1 MASVIPSPPLG
12 TAAAAGLLDLG
23 TGTATGPDGA
33 AAERR
38 FRFELA
44 AHPGSPAQARRLTRA
59 RLTGWSVDED
69 TCDTAALVVSEL
81 VTNAIVHT
89 ASRRVVCE
97 LSDGAGLVRIAVRD
111 EGCAPGEPHP
121 SPQRPEE
128 EHGRGLMLVEA
139 LCHAWGTR
147 EHGPGLVVWAELA
160 RTAAEAGPAGTAPA
174 EAAPV
179 DRTSAGTASA
189 EGTEPGDAPGAAS
202 ADGREPGNAGA
213 HRAVSGSGRA
223 RETEPG
229 YDRGAGL
236 RPGGGTGTGLDQDS
250 EAGPARAAGTAPGV
264 SRQAGP
270 GDDRAGRARREARDD
285 LGWGAPR
292 PAPDR
297 HPHPHPHRDTEDS
310 SRTGRAARHGA
321 PHATTHGTGAVWL

>member
-1 MASVIPSPPLG
+1 M
-12 TAAAAGLLDLG
+12 
-23 TGTATGPDGA
+23 
-33 AAERR
+33 
-38 FRFELA
+38 
-44 AHPGSPAQARRLTRA
+44 TRA

-147 EHGPGLVVWAELA
+147 EHGPGLVVWAELP
-160 RTAAEAGPAGTAPA
+160 RTAAETAPAGTVPA
-174 EAAPV
+174 EAASAQAASA
-179 DRTSAGTASA
+179 DMASAGTASA
-189 EGTEPGDAPGAAS
+189 EDAEPGDARGPAS
-202 ADGREPGNAGA
+202 ADGREPGNAGS
-213 HRAVSGSGRA
+213 HRAISDSGREAAPGHA

-229 YDRGAGL
+229 DDHG
-236 RPGGGTGTGLDQDS
+236 PGPGQDS
-250 EAGPARAAGTAPGV
+250 ESGAGTARAAGTVSGV
-264 SRQAGP
+264 GRQAGP
-270 GDDRAGRARREARDD
+270 GDDRAGLGGREARDD

-292 PAPDR
+292 PVPDR
-297 HPHPHPHRDTEDS
+297 RPHPHPHRDTEDS

>member
-1 MASVIPSPPLG
+1 M
-12 TAAAAGLLDLG
+12 
-23 TGTATGPDGA
+23 
-33 AAERR
+33 
-38 FRFELA
+38 
-44 AHPGSPAQARRLTRA
+44 TRA

-147 EHGPGLVVWAELA
+147 EHGPGLVVWAELP
-160 RTAAEAGPAGTAPA
+160 RTAAGTVPA
-174 EAAPV
+174 EAASA
-179 DRTSAGTASA
+179 DMAAAGTASA
-189 EGTEPGDAPGAAS
+189 EEAEPGDARGPAS
-202 ADGREPGNAGA
+202 ADGREPRNAGS
-213 HRAVSGSGRA
+213 HRAMSDSGREEAPGHA
-223 RETEPG
+223 RESEPG
-229 YDRGAGL
+229 GDHGPGLDRG
-236 RPGGGTGTGLDQDS
+236 RETGTPLDQDS
-250 EAGPARAAGTAPGV
+250 GTGTARAAGTVSGV
-264 SRQAGP
+264 GRQAGP
-270 GDDRAGRARREARDD
+270 GDDRAGRAGREARDD

-292 PAPDR
+292 PVPDR
-297 HPHPHPHRDTEDS
+297 RPHPHPHRDTEDS